1 MAKLIEQINNL
12 KIKKYTKNDPYY
24 HGLPDTRR
32 YLVEAPDG
40 RILEDRLTL
49 TEARNWAKQ
58 TLDFTT
64 QRPTTTRALN
74 ILEKNKGKILQSKFP
89 KDTAGLILSLEY
101 GYDPQTAHKTAKEW
115 CKNKGIKR

>member
-12 KIKKYTKNDPYY
+12 KIKKYTTSDPYY
-24 HGLPDTRR
+24 HGLPDAKR
-32 YLVEAPDG
+32 YLVQAPDG

-49 TEARNWAKQ
+49 SQARAWSQK

-64 QRPTTTRALN
+64 QKPSTTRALN
-74 ILEKNKGKILQSKFP
+74 ILEKNKGRILQSKHP
-89 KDTAGLILSLEY
+89 KDTAGLILALEY
-101 GYDPQTAHKTAKEW
+101 NYDAQTAKQKAKEW